1 MESTSR
7 PKRSTQPPA
16 KFSPWEEGDSM
27 MVSERK
33 KKSRAK
39 GVKVSRETIL
49 EKKKLYLR
57 KYRENNHKSKKSG
70 EDEESGEEEEVEE
83 EDKQTENKDNKN

>member
-1 MESTSR
+1 
-7 PKRSTQPPA
+7 
-16 KFSPWEEGDSM
+16 M

-83 EDKQTENKDNKN
+83 EDKDTQTENKDNKN

>member
-1 MESTSR
+1 
-7 PKRSTQPPA
+7 
-16 KFSPWEEGDSM
+16 M

-57 KYRENNHKSKKSG
+57 KYRENNTRSKKVERMRRVG
-70 EDEESGEEEEVEE
+70 RKRKWRRRTNRLRTRITRTEVMSI
-83 EDKQTENKDNKN
+83 QI